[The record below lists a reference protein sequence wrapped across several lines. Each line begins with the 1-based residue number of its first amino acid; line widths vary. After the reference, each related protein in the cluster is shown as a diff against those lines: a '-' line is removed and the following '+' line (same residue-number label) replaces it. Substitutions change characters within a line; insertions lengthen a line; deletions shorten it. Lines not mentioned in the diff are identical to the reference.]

1 MARRKSALSRQTQAA
16 RENNQRKRAAYERK
30 KNQVEKLESKKPT
43 AKRQRELEEIKRREK
58 IEGKRNKTQSILIL
72 CGCGL
77 VALIMSNWQAISSF
91 LGIAG

>member
-1 MARRKSALSRQTQAA
+1 MARRKSVLSRQTQAA

-30 KNQVEKLESKKPT
+30 KNQVEKLEGKKPT

-77 VALIMSNWQAISSF
+77 AALIMSNWQAISSF